1 MPAGHYHPGLVG
13 ALPRL
18 PHADPYRPH
27 PERLADRRLLPTPAI
42 APHAHA
48 PPAPPLPGVS
58 ATLQNAELWRKFHD
72 QGNEMIITKTGR

>member
-1 MPAGHYHPGLVG
+1 MSAGHYHPALVG

-18 PHADPYRPH
+18 PHADPYHAQHAH
-27 PERLADRRLLPTPAI
+27 PERLADRRLLAASAA
-42 APHAHA
+42 APHPHA
-48 PPAPPLPGVS
+48 LPLPGVS